1 VSDALLEIEDLVV
14 EFASDAG
21 LVQAVD
27 GLSLKVEAGEIVGL
41 VGESGC
47 GKSVTALA
55 LLGLVPSPP
64 GRVSAGRLEF
74 DGLDLTQQSRAA
86 MRRVRGAGIAMIFQ
100 EPMTA
105 LDPVFTVASQMTAVL
120 RRQRGLSKDDARA
133 EAANWLERVGIA
145 EPGKRLDDYPHQL
158 SGGMRQRVMIAMALA
173 CQPKLLI
180 ADEPTTAV
188 DVTTQ
193 AQVLELMQ
201 SLVRDTGTAMI
212 LITHDLGVVAETCRR
227 ACVMYCGKL
236 VEDAPVDALFESP
249 RHPYTAGLI
258 ASVPRLRDEKLARLP
273 TIPGLVPDA
282 ARLPSGCRF
291 RDRCHNAQP
300 RCAEAS
306 PELRALG
313 AARAACYFPEPGP

>member
-1 VSDALLEIEDLVV
+1 MSNALLEIEDLVV
-14 EFASDAG
+14 EFAGDSG
-21 LVQAVD
+21 LVHAVD
-27 GLSLKVEAGEIVGL
+27 RLSLRIEPGEIVGL

-64 GRVSAGRLEF
+64 GRVSASRLMF
-74 DGLDLTQQSRAA
+74 DGLDLLQQSEAE

-120 RRQRGLSKDDARA
+120 RRQRGLDKEQARRAAA
-133 EAANWLERVGIA
+133 EWLERVGIS
-145 EPGKRLDDYPHQL
+145 EPDKRLDDYPHQL

-173 CQPKLLI
+173 CQPRLLI

-193 AQVLELMQ
+193 AQVLDLMQ
-201 SLVRDTGTAMI
+201 ALVRDTGTALI

-236 VEDAPVDALFESP
+236 VEDAPVETLFDSP

-258 ASVPRLRDEKLARLP
+258 ASVPRLRDEKLGRLP

-306 PELRALG
+306 PELRGLG
-313 AARAACYFPEPGP
+313 PTRAACYYPEPAG